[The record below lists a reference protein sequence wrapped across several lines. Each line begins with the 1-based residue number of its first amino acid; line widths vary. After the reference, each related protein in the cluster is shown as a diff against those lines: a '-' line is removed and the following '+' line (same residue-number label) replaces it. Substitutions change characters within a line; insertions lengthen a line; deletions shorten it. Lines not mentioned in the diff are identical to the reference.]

1 MAMRQLPAQITD
13 VVTSLAS
20 GMPVWLVAIQ
30 QGGQIKDMY
39 GNFEAWANSLNP
51 QQLADIAGT
60 APDFG
65 TNWTNSFACPN
76 GSRIDIDAGGLS
88 TVLGT
93 KYDFLTC
100 LHAH

>member
-1 MAMRQLPAQITD
+1 MDASDLRLFRSRVTGNGVGLRASQSRVKLSAVTASNASQDLVGDSATSIRLSGEVGASSLP
-13 VVTSLAS
+13 
-20 GMPVWLVAIQ
+20 
-30 QGGQIKDMY
+30 K
-39 GNFEAWANSLNP
+39 
-51 QQLADIAGT
+51 
-60 APDFG
+60 AP
-65 TNWTNSFACPN
+65 NWTNSFACPN